1 MAADPSCDYE
11 PAGDLPVI
19 EPTPSVTYGA
29 HVEASLTWTPE
40 AEARIKAIPSFVR
53 GVVMERIEAYAK
65 RQGKTVISAD
75 LMREVRR
82 NMPVDFSKKMPF
94 FARDT

>member
-19 EPTPSVTYGA
+19 EPTQSVTYGA
-29 HVEASLTWTPE
+29 RVEASLTWTPE